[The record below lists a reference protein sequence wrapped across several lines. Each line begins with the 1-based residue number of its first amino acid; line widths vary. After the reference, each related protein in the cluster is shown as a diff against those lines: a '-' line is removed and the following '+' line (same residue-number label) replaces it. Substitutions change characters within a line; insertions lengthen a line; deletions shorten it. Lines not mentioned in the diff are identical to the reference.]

1 MSQEPPHYRVSR
13 IAKELEASG
22 RDVIH
27 MEIGDPELD
36 TDPRIVDAMCRAAR
50 EGHTHYAPTRGVKP
64 LLERLV
70 GYMERFIK
78 PGFDLSIDNIV
89 VTPGSKVAIYTALRL
104 LRPRRIFV
112 VEPMWGLYHSFASE
126 MGIEIVHIP
135 TRMEDGWELRTE
147 INGVEKGDV
156 IAVVNPNNP
165 TGTILSRESISNILE
180 TAREADA
187 YILADEV
194 YFDLIYRGSMTSF
207 LSMDYDRVLAFYT
220 FSKNFVMSGFRVGW
234 VVSPSKDLANN
245 FLNRLRLIV
254 GGPPPFSQYGAAEAL
269 TLMDVLEKN
278 RRFYMETLQYSV
290 ERLREMGF
298 RFVEP
303 SAGMYIFAEPP
314 VEEMDG
320 VEFTYRLLEEEAVA
334 VAPGTGFGDYPG
346 YVRFTTS
353 LRMERLEEAFNR
365 IERFLERR

>member
-13 IAKELEASG
+13 IARELEAKG

-36 TDPRIVDAMCRAAR
+36 TDPRIVEAMCRAAR
-50 EGHTHYAPTRGVKP
+50 QGHTHYAPSRGVP
-64 LLERLV
+64 LLLDRLV
-70 GYMERFIK
+70 EYVEHFIE
-78 PGFDLSIDNIV
+78 PGFELTTRNIV

-126 MGIEIVHIP
+126 MGIEVVPIP
-135 TRMEDGWELRTE
+135 TRMEDAWEPREGIEGLGE
-147 INGVEKGDV
+147 GDA

-165 TGTILSRESISNILE
+165 TGTILSRDSVEMILE
-180 TAREADA
+180 TARENGA

-194 YFDLIYRGSMTSF
+194 YFDLVYRGSMTSF
-207 LSMDYDRVLAFYT
+207 LSTDYDRILAFYT

-234 VVSPSKDLANN
+234 VISPSQELADN

-269 TLMDVLEKN
+269 TLPDVLERN
-278 RRFYMETLQYSV
+278 RRFYIETLDYSV

-314 VEEMDG
+314 VQDMDG

-334 VAPGTGFGDYPG
+334 LAPGTGFGQYPG
-346 YVRFTTS
+346 YVRFTTA
-353 LRMERLEEAFNR
+353 LKKERLEEAFNR
-365 IERFLERR
+365 IGRLLSRL

>member
-13 IAKELEASG
+13 IARELEAQG

-36 TDPRIVDAMCRAAR
+36 TDPRIIDAMCRAAR
-50 EGHTHYAPTRGVKP
+50 EGHTHYAPARGVKP

-70 GYMERFIK
+70 DYMESFIK
-78 PGFDLSIDNIV
+78 PGFDLSTENIV

-104 LRPRRIFV
+104 LRPRRIYV

-126 MGIEIVHIP
+126 IGIEVVPIP
-135 TRMEDGWELRTE
+135 TRMEDGWEPRGAIE
-147 INGVEKGDV
+147 GIGKGDA

-165 TGTILSRESISNILE
+165 TGTILSEEAVEMIVEAVSR
-180 TAREADA
+180 ADA

-207 LSMDYDRVLAFYT
+207 LSMGYEKVLAFYT

-234 VVSPSKDLANN
+234 VVSPSRELANN

-269 TLMDVLEKN
+269 TLREVLERN
-278 RRFYMETLQYSV
+278 RRFYIETLGYSV
-290 ERLREMGF
+290 DRLREMGF
-298 RFVEP
+298 KFVEP
-303 SAGMYIFAEPP
+303 SAGMYIFAKPP
-314 VEEMDG
+314 VEDMDG

-334 VAPGTGFGDYPG
+334 LAPGTGFGNYPE
-346 YVRFTTS
+346 YVRLTTA
-353 LRMERLEEAFNR
+353 LKKERLEEAFNR
-365 IERFLERR
+365 MERFLERL